1 MDKKLSLRARAA
13 LMYFANSDMTI
24 SAERLSEEVAEG
36 RDAIQTALKE
46 LRDVGFLVTR
56 KERVGN
62 RVVTTSHVTHK
73 GFLEAASWGLK
84 IPLQIQYTQQ
94 NNPIEILTNS
104 DNIIRKVTIAGRL
117 GEEKM
122 GYEFFEKSSSIDADE
137 RESERLKARAAQQ
150 QEYQEAKSRKHQKK
164 VITKDDRAP
173 EDWSVKDSILEF
185 ATQMSA
191 LWNIK
196 PWQISGT
203 RFFEALGINRKK
215 YETNGLIEQEMMR
228 IFFATVKTESQDDG
242 ERLWR
247 LFIAK
252 YSTLASQ
259 ARTRIETP
267 DKMATAKQQA
277 EESWKGL

>member
-1 MDKKLSLRARAA
+1 
-13 LMYFANSDMTI
+13 MYFANSDMTI

-164 VITKDDRAP
+164 VITKDNRAP
-173 EDWSVKDSILEF
+173 EAWSVKDSILEF

-267 DKMATAKQQA
+267 DKMAIAKQQA